1 MKNLRFSDL
10 VLSKEIHRAIVDLGY
25 EEATPIQS
33 EAIPVMLSGKDV
45 IGQSQTGTGKTA
57 AFGIPAIEMM
67 DAHSKKLQVMIL
79 CPTRELAIQVAEEM
93 NKLAR
98 YKKDLTLLPVYGG
111 QPIERQLKI
120 LKKGVQI
127 IIGTPGRILDH
138 LDRGTIDVS
147 NVRLIVLDEADEML
161 DMGFRDDIELILKN
175 TPQQRQTVMFSAT
188 MSKPILELTKK
199 YLTDPAHIKVVHEVM
214 TVENTEQIYF
224 EVKDRNKLE
233 VLSRIIDL
241 HNLKLTLVF
250 TNTKR
255 CADELVERLQAR
267 GYSAD
272 VLHGDMTQGNRE
284 KVMKKFRSG
293 YVEILVATDVAA
305 RGLDVDDVEA
315 VFNYDLPQD
324 EEYYVHRIGRT
335 GRAGKSGK
343 AFSFVT
349 SREINKLK
357 DIQRFIKT
365 KIKLSPIPSFDD
377 VEEMRENQFI
387 DEIKKSIDE
396 GDLKK
401 YEHLIEKITDDDYTT
416 LEVAAALLKIK
427 LSAEKKQE
435 AEDFIQESSSSPRSQ
450 RHGKEKKKGKPSS
463 GGDNQNQVRLFLN
476 VGKKDNV
483 RPGDILGAIA
493 GESGISGKKIG
504 EIDIYDRFTFVNV
517 PEKHVDEIIEAMTD
531 KKIRKKKIH
540 IEVAVEK

>member
-1 MKNLRFSDL
+1 
-10 VLSKEIHRAIVDLGY
+10 
-25 EEATPIQS
+25 
-33 EAIPVMLSGKDV
+33 
-45 IGQSQTGTGKTA
+45 
-57 AFGIPAIEMM
+57 
-67 DAHSKKLQVMIL
+67 
-79 CPTRELAIQVAEEM
+79 
-93 NKLAR
+93 
-98 YKKDLTLLPVYGG
+98 
-111 QPIERQLKI
+111 
-120 LKKGVQI
+120 
-127 IIGTPGRILDH
+127 
-138 LDRGTIDVS
+138 
-147 NVRLIVLDEADEML
+147 
-161 DMGFRDDIELILKN
+161 
-175 TPQQRQTVMFSAT
+175 MFSAT

-199 YLTDPAHIKVVHEVM
+199 YLTEPEHIKVIHEVM

-224 EVKDRNKLE
+224 EVKERSKLE

-284 KVMKKFRSG
+284 KVMKKFRNG
-293 YVEILVATDVAA
+293 FVEILVATDVAA

-365 KIKLSPIPSFDD
+365 KIRLSPIPSFDD

-387 DEIKKSIDE
+387 DEIKKSIDA

-427 LSAEKKQE
+427 LSAEKKLE
-435 AEDFIQESSSSPRSQ
+435 AEDFIQEPSSSPRSP

-463 GGDNQNQVRLFLN
+463 NGDNQNQVRLFLN

-517 PEKHVDEIIEAMTD
+517 PEKHVNEIIEAMTD

>member
-67 DAHSKKLQVMIL
+67 DPHSKKLQVMIL

-138 LDRGTIDVS
+138 LNRGTIDVS

-199 YLTDPAHIKVVHEVM
+199 YLTEPEHIKVIHEVM

-224 EVKDRNKLE
+224 EVKERSKLE

-284 KVMKKFRSG
+284 KVMKKFRNG
-293 YVEILVATDVAA
+293 FVEILVATDVAA

-365 KIKLSPIPSFDD
+365 KIRLSPIPSFDD

-387 DEIKKSIDE
+387 DEIKKSIDA

-427 LSAEKKQE
+427 LSAEKKLE
-435 AEDFIQESSSSPRSQ
+435 AEDFIQEPSSSPRSP

-463 GGDNQNQVRLFLN
+463 NGDNQNQVRLFLN

-517 PEKHVDEIIEAMTD
+517 PEKHVNEIIEAMTD

>member
-67 DAHSKKLQVMIL
+67 DPHSKKLQVMIL

-138 LDRGTIDVS
+138 LDRGTIDVT

-161 DMGFRDDIELILKN
+161 DMGFREDIELILKN

-199 YLTDPAHIKVVHEVM
+199 YLTEPEHIKVIHEVM

-224 EVKDRNKLE
+224 EVKERNKLE

-272 VLHGDMTQGNRE
+272 ALHGDMTQGNRE
-284 KVMKKFRSG
+284 KVMKKFRNG

-387 DEIKKSIDE
+387 EEIKKSIDA

-427 LSAEKKQE
+427 LSAEKKLE
-435 AEDFIQESSSSPRSQ
+435 AEDFSQEPSSAPRQQ

-493 GESGISGKKIG
+493 GESGINGKKIG

>member
-10 VLSKEIHRAIVDLGY
+10 ALSKEMHKAILDLGY

-67 DAHSKKLQVMIL
+67 DAHNKKLQVMIL

-98 YKKDLTLLPVYGG
+98 YKKDISLLPVYGG
-111 QPIERQLKI
+111 QPIERQLKV

-138 LDRGTIDVS
+138 LERGTIDVTH
-147 NVRLIVLDEADEML
+147 VRLIVLDEADEML
-161 DMGFRDDIELILKN
+161 DMGFREDIELILKN
-175 TPQQRQTVMFSAT
+175 TPQERQTVMFSAT
-188 MSKPILELTKK
+188 MPKPILELTKK
-199 YLTDPAHIKVVHEVM
+199 YQTDPQHIKVIHEVM

-255 CADELVERLQAR
+255 GADELVERLQAR

-324 EEYYVHRIGRT
+324 EEHYVHRIGRT

-349 SREINKLK
+349 GRDIGKLK
-357 DIQRFIKT
+357 DIQRYIKT
-365 KIKLSPIPSFDD
+365 RIKSSPIPSYDD

-387 DEIKKSIDE
+387 EDIKKSIDA

-401 YEHLIEKITDDDYTT
+401 YEYLIEKITDDDYTT
-416 LEVAAALLKIK
+416 LEVAAALLKLK
-427 LSAEKKQE
+427 LATDKKMESDDFVQE
-435 AEDFIQESSSSPRSQ
+435 QAPRSQ
-450 RHGKEKKKGKPSS
+450 KSGKKKEKEKSRHGQSNE
-463 GGDNQNQVRLFLN
+463 DQVRLFLN
-476 VGKKDNV
+476 VGKKDKA

-504 EIDIYDRFTFVNV
+504 EIDIFDRFTFVNV
-517 PEKHVDEIIEAMTD
+517 PSKYADEIIEAVMG
-531 KKIRKKKIH
+531 KKIRGKKIH